1 NFKLKDIRQ
10 IYPAEPMYVKFNDR
24 DPAFG
29 TVVISNRQV
38 TISGPEQLTL
48 PDDELTGITPTGQQE
63 IRNWSGDFSVGLSLQ
78 SGNRSVTTI
87 TTRAELARRTPAT
100 ALVLDYLGNYSDV
113 DGNKVTDNQR
123 VNLTYDIRLDRH
135 WFLRPG
141 QFEYYRDSIAN

>member
-1 NFKLKDIRQ
+1 SNAVHETRTTEPPAPAPSAPATPTPAPTLNASLSTNFWVPPVIGHDKADWLQLKSGEWLRGRLKYIQNRRVEFDSDEMEEQNFKLKDIRQ

-63 IRNWSGDFSVGLSLQ
+63 IRNWSG
-78 SGNRSVTTI
+78 
-87 TTRAELARRTPAT
+87 
-100 ALVLDYLGNYSDV
+100 
-113 DGNKVTDNQR
+113 
-123 VNLTYDIRLDRH
+123 
-135 WFLRPG
+135 
-141 QFEYYRDSIAN
+141 